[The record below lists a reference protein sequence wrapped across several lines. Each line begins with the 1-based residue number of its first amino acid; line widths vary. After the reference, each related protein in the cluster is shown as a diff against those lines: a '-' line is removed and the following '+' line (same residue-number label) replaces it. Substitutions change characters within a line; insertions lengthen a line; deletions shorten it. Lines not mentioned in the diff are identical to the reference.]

1 MKSYIEKILDIITG
15 KKEEFLSRY
24 SRLYEKGNLEET
36 AMLRKKA
43 ILQRYMLIAAAGLA
57 ALLGVMS
64 QNYEEASNIVVEDGR
79 VKAVMRSDDKSFD
92 YEFKVKVKGEEEPQS
107 VIVHIEPKSEET
119 AETEEKKLA
128 LAEKAED
135 KTPVDYR
142 ALADTVSENPA
153 KNEILLPEYTD
164 DGRSVKWTYTR
175 DYTWLVVIAAMA
187 AVFIAIYRSRFEK
200 VEKEEKNAQTS
211 VLLELPS
218 FINKNILLL
227 NGGLVLTDAFERIVT
242 EHQKNGESGNYF
254 YERLNEIYI
263 NSKETNIPVET
274 QLSDF
279 ARNSGIREFIRVA
292 AVISDNICKG
302 TSLTESL
309 ESESAYLWFSRK
321 KKAEELGRLAE
332 TKMTFPLVILLVILI
347 IITIAPAMLEM

>member
-1 MKSYIEKILDIITG
+1 MKRHIDIVIDKVTG

-24 SRLYEKGNLEET
+24 SRLYEKGNIEET
-36 AMLRKKA
+36 VMLRKKSV
-43 ILQRYMLIAAAGLA
+43 LQRYIIIAVAGLIALCGAVLQQHEAG
-57 ALLGVMS
+57 
-64 QNYEEASNIVVEDGR
+64 SNVIIEGGNA
-79 VKAVMRSDDKSFD
+79 KAVIRNDQKSFD
-92 YEFKVKVKGEEEPQS
+92 YEFKVKVKGEKEAQS
-107 VIVHIEPKSEET
+107 VVVHIEPKSEEVE
-119 AETEEKKLA
+119 ETPQKDNTSSEKTT
-128 LAEKAED
+128 D
-135 KTPVDYR
+135 KKPVDYR
-142 ALADTVSENPA
+142 ELADMVSESPA
-153 KNEILLPEYTD
+153 KNEIILPEYTD
-164 DGRSVKWTYTR
+164 DGRPVVWTYSR
-175 DYTWLVVIAAMA
+175 DYTWLIVIAVMA
-187 AVFIAIYRSRFEK
+187 AVFACIYKSRFEK
-200 VEKEEKNAQTS
+200 LEKEEKLAQTS
-211 VLLELPS
+211 ILLELPA

-242 EHQKNGESGNYF
+242 EQNKNGESGNYF

-263 NSKETNIPVET
+263 NSRETNIPVET

-279 ARNSGIREFIRVA
+279 ARNSGVREFIRVA

>member
-1 MKSYIEKILDIITG
+1 MKAYIEKIIDNITG
-15 KKEEFLSRY
+15 KKEEFIARY
-24 SRLYEKGNLEET
+24 SRLYEKGNIEET
-36 AMLRKKA
+36 ASLRKKA
-43 ILQRYMLIAAAGLA
+43 VLQRYLIITAAGA
-57 ALLGVMS
+57 VALFGVIS
-64 QNYEEASNIVVEDGR
+64 QHYEEASNIVAEDGR
-79 VKAVMRSDDKSFD
+79 AKAVIRSEDKVFD
-92 YEFKVKVKGEEEPQS
+92 YEFKVKVKGEEQPQS

-119 AETEEKKLA
+119 AEAEGKKPA
-128 LAEKAED
+128 AAEKTED
-135 KTPVDYR
+135 KIPVDYR

-164 DGRSVKWTYTR
+164 DGRPVEWIYTK
-175 DYTWLVVIAAMA
+175 DCTWLVIMAAIA

-200 VEKEEKNAQTS
+200 IEKEEKNAQTS
-211 VLLELPS
+211 ILLELPS

-242 EHQKNGESGNYF
+242 EHQKNGEDGNYF

-302 TSLTESL
+302 TALTESL

-347 IITIAPAMLEM
+347 VITIAPAMLEM

>member
-1 MKSYIEKILDIITG
+1 MKERIKRITDIITG
-15 KKEEFLSRY
+15 KREEFLSRY

-36 AMLRKKA
+36 VILRKKA
-43 ILQRYMLIAAAGLA
+43 VMQRYVIIAAAGIA
-57 ALLGVMS
+57 ALLGVIS
-64 QNYEEASNIVVEDGR
+64 QNYEEDGR
-79 VKAVMRSDDKSFD
+79 AKAVIRSEDKSFD
-92 YEFKVKVKGEEEPQS
+92 YEFKVKVKGEEQPQS

-119 AETEEKKLA
+119 AEAEGKKPA
-128 LAEKAED
+128 AAEKTED
-135 KTPVDYR
+135 KIPVDYR
-142 ALADTVSENPA
+142 ALADTVSESPA

-164 DGRSVKWTYTR
+164 DGRPVKWMYTR
-175 DYTWLVVIAAMA
+175 DYTWLVVMA
-187 AVFIAIYRSRFEK
+187 AVFIAIYRSRFET
-200 VEKEEKNAQTS
+200 VEKEEKTAQTS
-211 VLLELPS
+211 ILLELPS

-302 TSLTESL
+302 TALTESL

>member
-128 LAEKAED
+128 SAEKAED

-279 ARNSGIREFIRVA
+279 ARNSGIRELIRVA

>member
-1 MKSYIEKILDIITG
+1 M
-15 KKEEFLSRY
+15 
-24 SRLYEKGNLEET
+24 
-36 AMLRKKA
+36 
-43 ILQRYMLIAAAGLA
+43 
-57 ALLGVMS
+57 
-64 QNYEEASNIVVEDGR
+64 
-79 VKAVMRSDDKSFD
+79 
-92 YEFKVKVKGEEEPQS
+92 
-107 VIVHIEPKSEET
+107 
-119 AETEEKKLA
+119 
-128 LAEKAED
+128 
-135 KTPVDYR
+135 DYR
-142 ALADTVSENPA
+142 ALADTVSESPA

-164 DGRSVKWTYTR
+164 DGRPVKWMYTR
-175 DYTWLVVIAAMA
+175 DYTWLVVMAAVA
-187 AVFIAIYRSRFEK
+187 AVFIAIYRSRFET
-200 VEKEEKNAQTS
+200 VEKEEKTAQTS
-211 VLLELPS
+211 ILLELPS

-302 TSLTESL
+302 TALTESL

>member
-1 MKSYIEKILDIITG
+1 MKAYIDKLIDNITG

-24 SRLYEKGNLEET
+24 SRLYEKGNIEQT
-36 AMLRKKA
+36 VRLRKKTV
-43 ILQRYMLIAAAGLA
+43 LQRYVIIAAAGI
-57 ALLGVMS
+57 VMIFAVTV
-64 QNYEEASNIVVEDGR
+64 QHYEEASNIVIEGGSA
-79 VKAVMRSDDKSFD
+79 KAVIRSDDRSYD
-92 YEFKVKVKGEEEPQS
+92 YEFKVKVKGEEAQS
-107 VIVHIEPKSEET
+107 VIVHIEPKSDEA
-119 AETEEKKLA
+119 AEVQ
-128 LAEKAED
+128 ED
-135 KTPVDYR
+135 KTEATEKTGDENPVNYN
-142 ALADTVSENPA
+142 ALADAVSENPA
-153 KNEILLPEYTD
+153 RNRIVLPAYTD
-164 DGRSVKWTYTR
+164 DGRAVEWTYTR
-175 DYTWLVVIAAMA
+175 DYTWLVIIAATA

-200 VEKEEKNAQTS
+200 VEKEEKNAQS
-211 VLLELPS
+211 SILLELPS

-242 EHQKNGESGNYF
+242 EHQKNGERGNYF

-263 NSKETNIPVET
+263 NSKETNVPVEA

-279 ARNSGIREFIRVA
+279 ARNSGIREFIRIA

-309 ESESAYLWFSRK
+309 ENESAYLWFSRK

-347 IITIAPAMLEM
+347 MITIAPAMLEM

>member
-1 MKSYIEKILDIITG
+1 MKEHIKRIIDSITG
-15 KKEEFLSRY
+15 KREEFLSRY

-36 AMLRKKA
+36 VILRKKA
-43 ILQRYMLIAAAGLA
+43 VMQRYVIIAAAGIA
-57 ALLGVMS
+57 ALLGVIS

-79 VKAVMRSDDKSFD
+79 AKAVIRSDDKVFD
-92 YEFKVKVKGEEEPQS
+92 YEFKVKVKGEDEPQS

-119 AETEEKKLA
+119 AEAEGKKPA
-128 LAEKAED
+128 AAEKTED
-135 KTPVDYR
+135 KIPVDYR
-142 ALADTVSENPA
+142 ALADTVSESPA

-164 DGRSVKWTYTR
+164 DGRPVKWMYTR
-175 DYTWLVVIAAMA
+175 DYTWLVVMAAVA
-187 AVFIAIYRSRFEK
+187 AVFIAIYRSRFET
-200 VEKEEKNAQTS
+200 VEKEEKTAQTS
-211 VLLELPS
+211 ILLELPS

-302 TSLTESL
+302 TALTESL

>member
-1 MKSYIEKILDIITG
+1 MKAYIEKLLDNITG

-24 SRLYEKGNLEET
+24 SRLYEKGNIEET

-43 ILQRYMLIAAAGLA
+43 VMQKYVIIAAAGLV
-57 ALLGVMS
+57 ALFAVVS
-64 QNYEEASNIVVEDGR
+64 QHYEEASNIVIENGSA
-79 VKAVMRSDDKSFD
+79 KAVIRSDEKSYD
-92 YEFKVKVKGEEEPQS
+92 YEFKVRVKGEEEPQS
-107 VIVHIEPKSEET
+107 VTVHIEPKSDEA
-119 AETEEKKLA
+119 AEVQQDRPEA
-128 LAEKAED
+128 AEKTED
-135 KTPVDYR
+135 ENPVNYN

-153 KNEILLPEYTD
+153 RNKITLPEYTD
-164 DGRSVKWTYTR
+164 DGRAVEWTYSR
-175 DYTWLVVIAAMA
+175 DYTWLIIIAATA
-187 AVFIAIYRSRFEK
+187 AVFIAIYRSRFEN
-200 VEKEEKNAQTS
+200 VEKEEKNAQAS
-211 VLLELPS
+211 ILLELPS

-242 EHQKNGESGNYF
+242 EHQKNGERGNYF

-263 NSKETNIPVET
+263 NSKETNIPVEA

-279 ARNSGIREFIRVA
+279 ARNSGIREFIRIA

-309 ESESAYLWFSRK
+309 ENESAYLWFSRK

-347 IITIAPAMLEM
+347 MITIAPAMLEM

>member
-1 MKSYIEKILDIITG
+1 MRAYIEKILDNITG

-24 SRLYEKGNLEET
+24 SRLYEKGNIGDI
-36 AMLRKKA
+36 AAKRKKT
-43 ILQRYMLIAAAGLA
+43 ILQRYVIIAAAGIVALA
-57 ALLGVMS
+57 GVIA
-64 QNYEEASNIVVEDGR
+64 QHYEESANIVIKDGR
-79 VKAVMRSDDKSFD
+79 AVAVVRSGEKSFD
-92 YEFKVKVKGEEEPQS
+92 YEFKIKVKGEDEPQN
-107 VIVHIEPKSEET
+107 VTVHIEPKSEDET
-119 AETEEKKLA
+119 DVQEDVTQETEKT
-128 LAEKAED
+128 ED
-135 KTPVDYR
+135 QKTVDYN
-142 ALADTVSENPA
+142 ALADAVSENPA

-164 DGRSVKWTYTR
+164 DGRAVKWTYSR
-175 DYTWLVVIAAMA
+175 DYTWAVILVAICAAFA
-187 AVFIAIYRSRFEK
+187 AVYRSRFEEI
-200 VEKEEKNAQTS
+200 EKEEKNAQTS
-211 VLLELPS
+211 ILLELPS

-254 YERLNEIYI
+254 YERLGEIYT
-263 NSKETNIPVET
+263 NSIETNVPVEV

-292 AVISDNICKG
+292 AVIDDNICKG

>member
-1 MKSYIEKILDIITG
+1 MKAYIKNILDNITG
-15 KKEEFLSRY
+15 KREEFLSRY
-24 SRLYEKGNLEET
+24 NRLYEKGNIIQI
-36 AMLRKKA
+36 AAKRKKT
-43 ILQRYMLIAAAGLA
+43 IMQRYMIIAVAGMIALA
-57 ALLGVMS
+57 GVTV
-64 QNYEEASNIVVEDGR
+64 QHYEEAANIVIKDG
-79 VKAVMRSDDKSFD
+79 KAIAVIRNDEKGFD
-92 YEFKVKVKGEEEPQS
+92 YEFKVKVKGEDEPQN
-107 VIVHIEPKSEET
+107 VTVHVDPKSEDEGDEQEVQ
-119 AETEEKKLA
+119 AQEN
-128 LAEKAED
+128 EKAIE
-135 KTPVDYR
+135 KEAVDYG
-142 ALADTVSENPA
+142 ALADTVSESPA
-153 KNEILLPEYTD
+153 KNEIILPEYTD
-164 DGRSVKWTYTR
+164 DGRKVNWTYSK
-175 DYTWLVVIAAMA
+175 DYTWLVVIVAIGAAFA
-187 AVFIAIYRSRFEK
+187 AIYRSRFEEI
-200 VEKEEKNAQTS
+200 EKEEKNAQDS
-211 VLLELPS
+211 ILLELPA

-254 YERLNEIYI
+254 YERLNEIYV
-263 NSKETNIPVET
+263 NAKETNIPVEV

-292 AVISDNICKG
+292 AVIEDNICKG